1 MEKII
6 TNKYDATMSVKAI
19 GDMINIRTL
28 MNEARTLA
36 NTKNKDAKQK
46 ARYQYLCLQLH
57 GFLGMSN

>member
-1 MEKII
+1 
-6 TNKYDATMSVKAI
+6 MSVKAI